1 MLRYLLESAPTRPRT
16 RSAAF
21 ISFAFHAA
29 LVGSAVAATAMGP
42 VDEDVPVLP
51 TTPLHYIP
59 TPEQAPIARAPRA
72 PRPAAPRA
80 PSPVDPIVAPV
91 DVPSTLPPVPEP
103 GTVAMDPWTT
113 LPGPVGTPDG
123 TGDVGAPSGSD
134 GDPGFMWPE
143 DVERHAKPL
152 GAVRQPRYPEPL
164 RSQRLEGSVR
174 ASYIVDTLGRVEPA
188 SFKARE
194 ATHPLFE
201 QAVRSALMS
210 QRFRPAQWNGKR
222 VRQLVE
228 QQFVF
233 RLER

>member
-1 MLRYLLESAPTRPRT
+1 MLRHLLESAPTRPRT

-42 VDEDVPVLP
+42 VDEEVPLLP
-51 TTPLHYIP
+51 STPLHFIP
-59 TPEQAPIARAPRA
+59 TPEPAPIARTPRA
-72 PRPAAPRA
+72 PRPVAPRT
-80 PSPVDPIVAPV
+80 PSPIDPIVAPFEA
-91 DVPSTLPPVPEP
+91 PSTLPPVPDP
-103 GTVAMDPWTT
+103 GTVAMDPWTR

-123 TGDVGAPSGSD
+123 TGDVRAPSGSD
-134 GDPGFMWPE
+134 GELGFMWSE
-143 DVERHAKPL
+143 DVERHARPL

-164 RSQRLEGSVR
+164 RSQRLEGSVI
-174 ASYIVDTLGRVEPA
+174 ATYIVDTLGRVEPA

-201 QAVRSALMS
+201 QAVRAALMS
-210 QRFRPAQWNGKR
+210 QRFRPAQWNHRR

-228 QQFVF
+228 QQFIF
-233 RLER
+233 RLDR

>member
-29 LVGSAVAATAMGP
+29 LVGSAIAATAMGP
-42 VDEDVPVLP
+42 VDEEVPVIP
-51 TTPLHYIP
+51 TKPPIYFP
-59 TPEQAPIARAPRA
+59 TPEQPPIARAPRA
-72 PRPAAPRA
+72 PRPAAPRT
-80 PSPVDPIVAPV
+80 PSPIDPIVVPV

-103 GTVAMDPWTT
+103 GTVSMDPWTT

-123 TGDVGAPSGSD
+123 TGDIGAPAGSD
-134 GDPGFMWPE
+134 GDPGFMWSE

-164 RSQRLEGSVR
+164 RSQRLEGSVL

-194 ATHPLFE
+194 VTHPLFE

-210 QRFRPAQWNGKR
+210 QRFRPAQWDGKR

-228 QQFVF
+228 QQFIF
-233 RLER
+233 RLDR

>member
-1 MLRYLLESAPTRPRT
+1 MLRHLLESAPTRPRT

-21 ISFAFHAA
+21 ISIAFHAA
-29 LVGSAVAATAMGP
+29 LVGSAVAATAIGP
-42 VDEDVPVLP
+42 VDEEVPILP
-51 TTPLHYIP
+51 TPPLYYIP
-59 TPEQAPIARAPRA
+59 TPAPVTRAPLARSPVA
-72 PRPAAPRA
+72 RRA
-80 PSPVDPIVAPV
+80 PSPIDPIVAPV

-103 GTVAMDPWTT
+103 GTAAMDPWTT

-123 TGDVGAPSGSD
+123 TGDIGAPAGGE

-164 RSQRLEGSVR
+164 RSQRLEGSVL

-210 QRFRPAQWNGKR
+210 QRFRPAQWNGRR

-228 QQFVF
+228 QQFIF
-233 RLER
+233 RLDR

>member
-42 VDEDVPVLP
+42 VDEEVPVLP
-51 TTPLHYIP
+51 TKPPIYIP
-59 TPEQAPIARAPRA
+59 TPEQPPIARAPRA
-72 PRPAAPRA
+72 PRPASPRT
-80 PSPVDPIVAPV
+80 PSPVDPIVVPV
-91 DVPSTLPPVPEP
+91 QVPSTLPPVPEP
-103 GTVAMDPWTT
+103 GTVSMDPWTT

-123 TGDVGAPSGSD
+123 TGDIGAPSGSD
-134 GDPGFMWPE
+134 GDAGFMWPE

-164 RSQRLEGSVR
+164 RSQRLEGSVL
-174 ASYIVDTLGRVEPA
+174 ATYIVDTLGRVEPA

-201 QAVRSALMS
+201 QAVRSALMG

-228 QQFVF
+228 QQFIF
-233 RLER
+233 RLDR